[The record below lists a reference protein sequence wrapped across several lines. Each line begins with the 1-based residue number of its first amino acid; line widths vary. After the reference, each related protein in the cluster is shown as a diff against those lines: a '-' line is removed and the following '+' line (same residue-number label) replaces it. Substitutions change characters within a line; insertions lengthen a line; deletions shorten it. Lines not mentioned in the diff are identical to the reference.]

1 MHRLNKY
8 LYTFEVSKWFSEWTG
23 KKNYKYLHGKMD
35 EYERI
40 EKKANHERTNP
51 LIASQFANVSYAV
64 QATSSA
70 NKRFS
75 MHSYQFICFIVVTSD
90 FQSTFILNI
99 EWILASYIAKMFDEL
114 FLDVTSGFVQQK
126 QMENTWNSFHICARV
141 EMHK

>member
-1 MHRLNKY
+1 MHL
-8 LYTFEVSKWFSEWTG
+8 
-23 KKNYKYLHGKMD
+23 
-35 EYERI
+35 
-40 EKKANHERTNP
+40 
-51 LIASQFANVSYAV
+51 
-64 QATSSA
+64 
-70 NKRFS
+70 
-75 MHSYQFICFIVVTSD
+75 YQFICFIVVTSD